1 MPASARPSQPPP
13 EQILMC
19 QPAHQPAGQLERQDS
34 RPLSPSL
41 PAVIQAAAQM
51 GRNKSNVKRSQKGRK
66 SSTANYPASQLA
78 TQSRRGIQPATKP
91 LDISGVVQ
99 IGANLMSAALVCH
112 SRAPY
117 AFCKDFRLG
126 MSHRHV
132 FLSDL
137 ALHCSSGS
145 VSRSAKWPSGMV
157 HGGGPRGMK
166 TTLLAM
172 A

>member
-51 GRNKSNVKRSQKGRK
+51 GH
-66 SSTANYPASQLA
+66 PASQLA

-99 IGANLMSAALVCH
+99 IGANMMSEALVCH

-145 VSRSAKWPSGMV
+145 VSCSAKWPSGMV
-157 HGGGPRGMK
+157 HGGGPRGME
-166 TTLLAM
+166 TALLAM